1 MSWTERLKEA
11 AYTSPSGTRY
21 LFEYENVST
30 ERSKNTTNFNFPDV
44 NGTYVQES
52 GSTGRSYPLRC
63 IFWGE
68 DYDLEAEAFD
78 NALFET
84 GIGRL
89 EHPIYGTVDVVPI
102 GNAVRRDDLKTA
114 GNQAILEVTFM
125 ATIGLIYPSSQ
136 TDPASEVISA
146 VDAFNTAE
154 ASEFEENI
162 ALNTEV
168 KKATFKSKYNAF
180 LNEVEGNLKVISDT
194 AAEVQAEFKA
204 ISDSI
209 NRGIDVLVGQPLAL
223 AAQTSQLIQSPSRAF
238 ASISAKLDA
247 YKNLAN
253 SLIHTNGGST
263 SISPDSLDFYTKD
276 LFTSSHLTG
285 SILSTV
291 NTQFDTRVNALKAA
305 TEVLTQFDDINS
317 WKDSNLTELGLI
329 DSGSAYQQLQNAV
342 ALTAGFLV
350 EISFTLK
357 QERRIVLDRSRTIV
371 DLAAE
376 LYGSIDDQL
385 DFLID
390 SNDLSGLEILELPK
404 GREIVYYV

>member
-146 VDAFNTAE
+146 VEEFNTAE

-168 KKATFKSKYNAF
+168 KKATFKNKYNSF
-180 LNEVEGNLKVISDT
+180 LSGVESNLKVISDT
-194 AAEVQAEFKA
+194 AAEVQSEFNA

-223 AAQTSQLIQSPSRAF
+223 AAQTAQLIQAPSRAF
-238 ASISAKLDA
+238 ALISAKLDA

-253 SLIHTNGGST
+253 SIIHTNGGST
-263 SISPDSLDFYTKD
+263 SISPDNLDFYTKD
-276 LFTSSHLTG
+276 LYASCHLTG

-291 NTQFDTRVNALKAA
+291 NTQFNTRVDAIKAA
-305 TEVLTQFDDINS
+305 NEVLTQFDDLTA
-317 WKDSNLTELGLI
+317 WKDTNLTSLGLI

-357 QERRIVLDRSRTIV
+357 QERRIILDRSRTIV